1 MLQRNHMRYL
11 DRYLSHTLLFSKKS
25 ILLLILFS
33 RKNIFAQIFSFS
45 LKAIVYISLY
55 FELLC
60 IFARIFPKIF
70 FISFFLNK
78 SFNLLVRLMFS
89 IFTWWL
95 SGSMEKGN
103 GSAGKRSAASSDID
117 PRSSNTTLP
126 PCAVSPGGDVHWTSG
141 SPPPDPPR
149 NVAEFVTGD

>member
-1 MLQRNHMRYL
+1 MRYL
-11 DRYLSHTLLFSKKS
+11 DCYLSHTLLFSKKS

-60 IFARIFPKIF
+60 IFARIFPNSRIFPKIF

-89 IFTWWL
+89 IFT
-95 SGSMEKGN
+95 
-103 GSAGKRSAASSDID
+103 
-117 PRSSNTTLP
+117 
-126 PCAVSPGGDVHWTSG
+126 
-141 SPPPDPPR
+141 
-149 NVAEFVTGD
+149 